1 MEENLALRTY
11 TVEEL
16 AALDMSTKLRMMHEG
31 LVNTYLMHLQTG
43 SLHPRDMAPM
53 MTLLKNNDI
62 KEEDDKEMT
71 MHDKVRAALDKES
84 GEEK

>member
-1 MEENLALRTY
+1 MKENITLNDY
-11 TVEEL
+11 TIEEL

-31 LVNTYLMHLQTG
+31 LVNTYLLHLQTG

-53 MTLLKNNDI
+53 MTLLKNNNI

-71 MHDKVRAALDKES
+71 MHDKVRAALDKENS
-84 GEEK
+84 EKK

>member
-1 MEENLALRTY
+1 MEENLALKTY
-11 TVEEL
+11 TVEDL
-16 AALDMSTKLRMMHEG
+16 AALDMNTKLRMMHEG